1 MSAYQENE
9 NYGDFMNEPWWKTP
23 TVSGGDYTKRRAAVS
38 YTMDDLI
45 GRNDVNKYTLT
56 TNDPTTVSGSGDVLI

>member
-9 NYGDFMNEPWWKTP
+9 NHEDFMNEPWWKTP
-23 TVSGGDYTKRRAAVS
+23 TANGDYTKRRAAVS

-56 TNDPTTVSGSGDVLI
+56 TNDPATVSGSGDVLI

>member
-9 NYGDFMNEPWWKTP
+9 NHKDFMNDPWWKTP
-23 TVSGGDYTKRRAAVS
+23 VANGDYTKRRAAVS

-56 TNDPTTVSGSGDVLI
+56 TNDPTTVSGSGDILI

>member
-9 NYGDFMNEPWWKTP
+9 NHIDFMNEAWWKTP
-23 TVSGGDYTKRRAAVS
+23 IASGDYTKRRAAVS

-45 GRNDVNKYTLT
+45 GRRDANKYKLVTSDPAT
-56 TNDPTTVSGSGDVLI
+56 TGAGAGDLIV